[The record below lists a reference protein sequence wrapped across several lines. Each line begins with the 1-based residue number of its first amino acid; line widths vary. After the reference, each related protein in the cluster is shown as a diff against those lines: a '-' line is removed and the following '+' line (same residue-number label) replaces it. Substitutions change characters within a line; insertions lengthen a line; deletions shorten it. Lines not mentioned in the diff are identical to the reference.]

1 MNSLP
6 LLLVPGLMC
15 DHTVWEPLLPY
26 LAPLHKCQMVDH
38 QLANSLTQMAEQL
51 LHHAPDRFVVA
62 GHSMGGRVVLEA
74 LRIAPERIAGVALM
88 DTGHLAKL
96 PGPAGESEVAKR
108 LALLQIAQAQGVRAM
123 AKEWVKGMVHP
134 KRLQDHVLIDQIVDM
149 FDRKNSDIFARQ
161 LLALIHRSDGT
172 DVLKAI
178 QVPCLIL
185 CGQQD
190 SWAPPSQH
198 EEMMQHVPHATL
210 SVIASAGHMVTME
223 KPQAVAEAMNSWLSH
238 PNWS

>member
-1 MNSLP
+1 ME
-6 LLLVPGLMC
+6 G
-15 DHTVWEPLLPY
+15 
-26 LAPLHKCQMVDH
+26 Q
-38 QLANSLTQMAEQL
+38 
-51 LHHAPDRFVVA
+51 
-62 GHSMGGRVVLEA
+62 
-74 LRIAPERIAGVALM
+74 
-88 DTGHLAKL
+88 
-96 PGPAGESEVAKR
+96 AGESEVAKR

-134 KRLQDHVLIDQIVDM
+134 ERLQDGVLIDQILDM

-161 LLALIHRSDGT
+161 LLALIHRSDTT

-198 EEMMQHVPHATL
+198 EEMMQYVPHATL
-210 SVIASAGHMVTME
+210 SVIASAGHMATME
-223 KPQAVAEAMNSWLSH
+223 KPQAVAEAMNNWLHLAQRS
-238 PNWS
+238 

>member
-1 MNSLP
+1 
-6 LLLVPGLMC
+6 
-15 DHTVWEPLLPY
+15 
-26 LAPLHKCQMVDH
+26 
-38 QLANSLTQMAEQL
+38 
-51 LHHAPDRFVVA
+51 
-62 GHSMGGRVVLEA
+62 MGGRVVLEA
-74 LRIAPERIAGVALM
+74 LRIAPQRIAGVALM
-88 DTGHLAKL
+88 DTGYLAKL
-96 PGPAGESEVAKR
+96 EGQAGESEVAKR

-134 KRLQDHVLIDQIVDM
+134 ERLQDGVLIDQILDM

-161 LLALIHRSDGT
+161 LLALIHRSDAT

-198 EEMMQHVPHATL
+198 EEMMQYVPHATM

-223 KPQAVAEAMNSWLSH
+223 KPQAVAEAMNNWLHFAQRS
-238 PNWS
+238 